1 LKSTDGSGRKLTCGL
16 KEKELFILNILYT
29 NRCLSRS
36 RGFHSNKLDRLFKK
50 KFNAKS
56 KDTVKSLRN
65 LGYIASVGKSP
76 EKYYICDI
84 PRAAQA
90 LRNHDYRVTRG
101 REHSL

>member
-1 LKSTDGSGRKLTCGL
+1 LTCGL
-16 KEKELFILNILYT
+16 KEEELFILNLLYT
-29 NRCLSRS
+29 NRCLRKN
-36 RGFHSNKLDRLFKK
+36 RGYHSEKLEKLFKRSFGK
-50 KFNAKS
+50 KS

-65 LGYIASVGKSP
+65 RGYIASVGKSP